1 MSWIE
6 EHPNAPRLD
15 RIMALAK
22 SMIGTGEEPRA
33 NALAWFGL
41 EEDFDI
47 TEESMETCRIFDAIV
62 MRCESCDWWCATS
75 DLDKHG
81 VCSECR
87 GK

>member
-6 EHPNAPRLD
+6 EHPDAPRLD

-33 NALAWFGL
+33 HKLEWFGL

-47 TEESMETCRIFDAIV
+47 TEEPMASCHAFDAIV
-62 MRCESCDWWCATS
+62 MRCDNCDWWCAAE
-75 DLDKHG
+75 DMEDG

-87 GK
+87 E